1 VRWLAAVGLVPML
14 LIGLAAHFWY
24 PRYLLFTLPPLIIA
38 GVYGWHGLLQ
48 RLTRFEQPVAFA
60 LIAVCAGCMGRQSA
74 LLIAD
79 PAAAHWSPVDRF
91 QYVEGWG
98 SGYGYEAAAR
108 YLVSAAD
115 LPRMVY
121 ALDGHSA
128 YQLRTYLPAAWAS
141 RVGTIFYRRD
151 GTPLASAQARF
162 EELLSDAP
170 VWIIVSPQLLPQY
183 LNSSFGSTNAA
194 RIRLRELSMFDKPGS
209 RAQLAIYDV
218 ARR

>member
-1 VRWLAAVGLVPML
+1 
-14 LIGLAAHFWY
+14 
-24 PRYLLFTLPPLIIA
+24 
-38 GVYGWHGLLQ
+38 
-48 RLTRFEQPVAFA
+48 
-60 LIAVCAGCMGRQSA
+60 
-74 LLIAD
+74 
-79 PAAAHWSPVDRF
+79 VDRF

-108 YLVSAAD
+108 YLLRAAD
-115 LPRMVY
+115 VPRMVY

-128 YQLRTYLPAAWAS
+128 YQLRTYLPAAWSA

-151 GTPLASAQARF
+151 GALLTTAQARF
-162 EELLSDAP
+162 EELPSAAP

-194 RIRLRELSMFDKPGS
+194 HIRLQQVAVFDKPGS

-218 ARR
+218 AAR